1 MLSRLLAPDRKEKLT
16 RFVLAFAARFGSTIL
31 SFLVL
36 YVASRLLPALE
47 YGLYVFLFSVGSA
60 LGFIAVFGQQI
71 LIVKHYRRTP
81 SGSSS
86 ANHAL
91 IRVNLN
97 WMLLGN
103 SVLISAALILW
114 AFDDL
119 LAPPYNALPIAFLFA
134 AIFALSEY
142 LQNYF
147 RIHGRIAL
155 SLMPRE
161 IVWRGVSAV
170 AMAVAA
176 YLGVRSSGVEAML
189 LITGLLAVVTA
200 YQAISFLRT
209 EGKYWLLP
217 AGGTSQ
223 PRFREESLY
232 FTANNVL
239 NASTSYLET
248 IVIGAALGLDKA
260 AFYFVA
266 LRIAMLLTLP
276 ITAIDTVGIPLIAN
290 RFQVGDRDGAQ
301 KLIGRLSG
309 ASFAF
314 SLLGALMIAIGGR
327 FALGLFN
334 VEFASH
340 FAVLLILCGVS
351 VSQAFFGPGS
361 WLLMI
366 GGGERYFL
374 IARSAIFILYLVLL
388 YWLASLYGLSGI
400 AIASVLLSV
409 STNLAATFW
418 VIDHWGIDNM
428 ATAFFKP
435 LAARKHRDNPRLH
448 PTIASELA
456 E

>member
-1 MLSRLLAPDRKEKLT
+1 MLARLLAPDRKEKLA
-16 RFVLAFAARFGSTIL
+16 RFVLAFATRFGSTLL
-31 SFLVL
+31 SFIVL
-36 YVASRLLPALE
+36 LVASRLMPALE

-60 LGFIAVFGQQI
+60 LGLIAVFGQQI

-86 ANHAL
+86 GNQAL

-97 WMLLGN
+97 WLLFGN
-103 SVLISAALILW
+103 SVLILAALATW
-114 AFDDL
+114 ASGNL
-119 LAPPYNALPIAFLFA
+119 LVPPYNALPIACLFA
-134 AIFALSEY
+134 AVFALSEY

-161 IVWRGVSAV
+161 VIWRGGSAV
-170 AMAVAA
+170 AMIVAS
-176 YLGVRSSGVEAML
+176 YVGLSSTGVEAMTI
-189 LITGLLAVVTA
+189 ITVLLAAVTA
-200 YQAISFLRT
+200 YQVVSFVKT

-217 AGGTSQ
+217 TNGTS
-223 PRFREESLY
+223 PAHFREESLY

-248 IVIGAALGLDKA
+248 IIIGAALGLDKA

-290 RFQVGDRDGAQ
+290 RFQTGDRDGAQ
-301 KLIGRLSG
+301 KLIGRLSC
-309 ASFAF
+309 ASFLF
-314 SLLGALMIAIGGR
+314 SLAGAMVIAVGGR

-334 VEFASH
+334 PEFNSH
-340 FAVLLILCGVS
+340 FAVLLVLCGVS

-374 IARSAIFILYLVLL
+374 IARSVIFILYLGLL
-388 YWLASLYGLSGI
+388 YWLALRFGLVGI
-400 AIASVLLSV
+400 AVASVALSI

-418 VIDHWGIDNM
+418 VIDRWGIDNM
-428 ATAFFKP
+428 ATAFFRP
-435 LAARKHRDNPRLH
+435 MIARKHRDNPRLH
-448 PTIASELA
+448 PSITSEPA

>member
-1 MLSRLLAPDRKEKLT
+1 MLARRLAPERKEKLA
-16 RFVLAFAARFGSTIL
+16 RFVLAFAARFGSTLL

-36 YVASRLLPALE
+36 FVASRLLPALE

-60 LGFIAVFGQQI
+60 LGLIAVFGQQI
-71 LIVKHYRRTP
+71 LIVKHYRRTQ
-81 SGSSS
+81 S
-86 ANHAL
+86 ANHSANQAL
-91 IRVNLN
+91 IRINRN
-97 WMLLGN
+97 WMLFGN
-103 SVLISAALILW
+103 SILILAALLLW

-119 LAPPYNALPIAFLFA
+119 LVPPYNALPIALLFA

-155 SLMPRE
+155 SLAPRE
-161 IVWRGVSAV
+161 IVWRGASAV
-170 AMAVAA
+170 AMSVAA
-176 YLGVRSSGVEAML
+176 YFGLPFSGAEAML
-189 LITGLLAVVTA
+189 IVTGLLATVTG
-200 YQAISFLRT
+200 YQMISFVRT

-217 AGGTSQ
+217 AEMPTQ
-223 PRFREESLY
+223 PLFREESLY

-290 RFQVGDRDGAQ
+290 RFQARDRDGAQ

-314 SLLGALMIAIGGR
+314 SLAGALAVAIGGR

-334 VEFASH
+334 PEFASH
-340 FAVLLILCGVS
+340 FTVLLILCGVS

-374 IARSAIFILYLVLL
+374 MARSAIFVVYLGLL
-388 YWLASLYGLSGI
+388 YWLASLFGLAGI
-400 AIASVLLSV
+400 AVASVVLSV
-409 STNLAATFW
+409 ATNLTATFW

-428 ATAFFKP
+428 ATAFFRPLTSRKP
-435 LAARKHRDNPRLH
+435 RENQRLY
-448 PTIASELA
+448 PTITPELA